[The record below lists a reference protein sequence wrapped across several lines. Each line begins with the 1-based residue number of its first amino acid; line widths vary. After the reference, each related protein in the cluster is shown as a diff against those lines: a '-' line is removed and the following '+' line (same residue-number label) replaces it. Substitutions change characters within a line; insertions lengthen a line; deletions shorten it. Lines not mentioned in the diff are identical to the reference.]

1 MNDEAFSRL
10 VAEEVKNKAS
20 DSGKKYLAMP
30 ENLERWKRALDYLSK
45 NLEQQIV
52 DIDHQEKIRVSQYE
66 KLGDEGNVL
75 LAETTANAAIRRSK
89 IDRFRFFVGAKLDE
103 VTRMVDALTPTEA
116 TNDDFFRRA
125 INRWW
130 SLMEEFEMEPTK
142 IDKALHSS
150 LRGKWEFDNLN
161 EENIFDDLDD

>member
-30 ENLERWKRALDYLSK
+30 ENLDRWKRALEYLAQ
-45 NLEQQIV
+45 NLEQQITN
-52 DIDHQEKIRVSQYE
+52 IDREEKSRLGQYE
-66 KLGDEGNVL
+66 KLGEEGNVL
-75 LAETTANAAIRRSK
+75 LAETSANASIRRSK
-89 IDRFRFFVGAKLDE
+89 IDRFRFFVSAKLDE
-103 VTRMVDALTPTEA
+103 VTRMADSLTPTEI
-116 TNDDFFRRA
+116 TNDEFFRKA

-130 SLMEEFEMEPTK
+130 SLMQEFEMEPTK

-150 LRGKWEFDNLN
+150 LRGKWEFENLN
-161 EENIFDDLDD
+161 EQNIFEDLDD